1 MSKPEAEGKPSEP
14 ANRKIPANLLLTP
27 EESGDKVTERMY
39 MHRIKE
45 PLCKRIN
52 LSGGLGCNQV
62 TLYIILS
69 LSDKKRNVIVLRS
82 SAQKPQSGECVRV
95 SKYLVLGPTKSLK
108 YQAVSLFSAVHHFTP
123 CFCRGYAQSHLSYAG
138 QQFNSTIFA
147 ISGIYP
153 S

>member
-1 MSKPEAEGKPSEP
+1 MSNVEVSKPEAAGKPSEP

-52 LSGGLGCNQV
+52 LSGGLSCNQV

-69 LSDKKRNVIVLRS
+69 LSDKKKKCDSAALLKNPRVVNVCESVNILS
-82 SAQKPQSGECVRV
+82 LDPQK
-95 SKYLVLGPTKSLK
+95 
-108 YQAVSLFSAVHHFTP
+108 A
-123 CFCRGYAQSHLSYAG
+123 
-138 QQFNSTIFA
+138 
-147 ISGIYP
+147 
-153 S
+153 